1 MVHHTPNFW
10 HVNGNSS
17 YEKIG
22 ARKKKTECKPNASP
36 TFFWIQ
42 IALIFDASLLAHL
55 YNLYLYI
62 YIYIFLYGLSMFIL
76 FPSGQALLFGLL
88 NPEIRQSPD
97 DCAGSA

>member
-62 YIYIFLYGLSMFIL
+62 YFFIW
-76 FPSGQALLFGLL
+76 FIHVYPFSKRPGFIVWFA
-88 NPEIRQSPD
+88 ESRDSPV
-97 DCAGSA
+97 S